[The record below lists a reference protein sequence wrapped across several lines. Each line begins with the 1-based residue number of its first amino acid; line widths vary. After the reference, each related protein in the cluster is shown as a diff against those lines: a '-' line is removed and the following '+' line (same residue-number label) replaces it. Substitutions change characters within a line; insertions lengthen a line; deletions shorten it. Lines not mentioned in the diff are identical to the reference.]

1 LIQVFNRGIQ
11 SQRMR
16 WQVTYTRRDF
26 MRLAGLGVLSSF
38 VVGRQS
44 EGRGREVVTKPDR
57 PNFIFILTDDQRH
70 DAMGCAGNPLV
81 RTPNIDSLAARGVR
95 FENAFVTLS
104 ICSPSRAACLTGRYG
119 SATGVTSVPGTLK
132 ENEKTVAHYL
142 KDARYRTGM
151 VGKWHLGNSPAE
163 CGFGSATFF
172 RSNGTYYN
180 RKVLKNDEPSTA
192 EGYIE
197 DYNAQRA
204 IEFLYNGSSPFLL
217 WLCTQVPHMDHTFD
231 WPAREET
238 LVRYDESQMP
248 VPETWQDDLQG
259 RPAYLKEG
267 RNRKQALRYGYD
279 KAENI
284 RRHFKR
290 YYAAITEMDAAI
302 GRVLEAVDRLGLRDN
317 TYILFMGDNG
327 WFMGEHAFTS
337 KVLPY
342 EESIRV
348 PMIIAGPGIEPATDS
363 HLVLNID
370 LAPTIL
376 ELAQIGIPQNMHGS
390 SLLRLLK
397 DKETN
402 WRESFLYEAPTPS
415 LGSRPLL
422 ALRTQRYKL
431 VQTFDVDEPSRVV
444 FEELYDLQQD
454 PKETKSLADVPDYS
468 NVLKRLR
475 VQLKLAR
482 NGIRR

>member
-1 LIQVFNRGIQ
+1 MKDL
-11 SQRMR
+11 
-16 WQVTYTRRDF
+16 TRRSF
-26 MRLAGLGVLSSF
+26 LKTICNSTTALALS
-38 VVGRQS
+38 RATLAAQWKKQ
-44 EGRGREVVTKPDR
+44 RR

-70 DAMGCAGNPLV
+70 DAMGCAGNSLV
-81 RTPNIDSLAARGVR
+81 RTPNIDLLAARGVR

-119 SATGVTSVPGTLK
+119 SANGVTSVPGTINK
-132 ENEKTVAHYL
+132 NEKTIAHIL
-142 KDARYRTGM
+142 KEAGYRTGM

-163 CGFGSATFF
+163 CGFDLATFF

-180 RKVLKNDEPSTA
+180 RKVIKNGKPTRA
-192 EGYIE
+192 AGYIE
-197 DYNAQRA
+197 DFNAQQA
-204 IEFLYNGSSPFLL
+204 IEFIKDASSSSFML

-231 WPAREET
+231 WPAREKT
-238 LVRYDESQMP
+238 LATYDQNRMP

-259 RPAYLKEG
+259 KPAYLKEG

-284 RRHFKR
+284 RRHFQR
-290 YYAAITEMDAAI
+290 YYAAITEMDAAL
-302 GRVLEAVDRLGLRDN
+302 GRILKAVDEMGLRDN
-317 TYILFMGDNG
+317 TYFIFMGDNG
-327 WFMGEHAFTS
+327 WFMGEHGFTS

-348 PMIIAGPGIEPATDS
+348 PMIVAGPGIPHGTDS

-376 ELAQIGIPQNMHGS
+376 ELAKIPIPKNMHGE

-397 DKETN
+397 SKN
-402 WRESFLYEAPTPS
+402 AKWRESFLYEAPTPS
-415 LGSRPLL
+415 LGSQPLL

-431 VQTFDVDEPSRVV
+431 VQTFDVNKPARVV

-454 PKETKSLADVPDYS
+454 PKEMKNLASPPEYS
-468 NVLKRLR
+468 TILQQLQSQLKRA
-475 VQLKLAR
+475 KNA
-482 NGIRR
+482 IKS